1 MYGETSAE
9 RKRLKHVLNPSGMK
23 GPLVTACII
32 LAGLLIAMSF
42 CLVLFPENIET
53 IGYISAVVAF
63 CAIAVLVL
71 MLVRMKR
78 LG

>member
-1 MYGETSAE
+1 
-9 RKRLKHVLNPSGMK
+9 MK